1 MADTNGQVYLN
12 YQDMMRKTDNLDT
25 PFGVIGRELDS
36 VNEFVTDLP
45 LVAASD
51 MEFDKGSFIEPWRK
65 DAHSDLSDFQS
76 PYFSH
81 DFDVYGRNDTMFLR
95 KSAIAMKRND
105 YRKNPAAMEEYRMK
119 MTQLTVADIMRDISD
134 DFVHGNPTKDFRH
147 AIGLEARFDVLT
159 DMDGKIIAGDYAGQ
173 INPYITLDAGG
184 GKGTFGTS
192 GKLTSVYMLIPSD
205 MGVCRIYPSTGDFTG
220 GISYL
225 PGDWTR
231 VEEADPVT
239 GRTGWIDKRADFLDV
254 CQGLCFR
261 NRRAGLRIANIDLY
275 SEDGMKSFVDTYYE
289 ACEVM
294 QECSVKGQ
302 IILYANSKMRVELKK
317 YFNRLKNPITAVAA
331 KPEAANQ
338 MDYYIDESVKIRPN
352 NHIQCTEN
360 RIA

>member
-1 MADTNGQVYLN
+1 MPDLIGNVYLN
-12 YQDMMRKTDNLDT
+12 YQDMMRKTNNLDT

-36 VNEFVTDLP
+36 VNEFITDLP
-45 LVAASD
+45 LVQASN
-51 MEFDKGSFIEPWRK
+51 MEYDEGSFIEPWRK
-65 DAHSDLSDFQS
+65 DAHSDLADFQS

-81 DFDVYGRNDTMFLR
+81 DFDTYGRKDTVFLR

-105 YRKNPAAMEEYRMK
+105 YRKNPSEMENYRMK
-119 MTQLTVADIMRDISD
+119 QTQLTIADIMRDMSD
-134 DFVHGNPTKDFRH
+134 DFVHGNPKKDFRH
-147 AIGLEARFDVLT
+147 AIGLEARFDMLT
-159 DMDGKIIAGDYAGQ
+159 DMDGKILAGEHKGE

-184 GKGTFGTS
+184 RNQSEETP
-192 GKLTSVYMLIPSD
+192 KLTSVYMLIPSD
-205 MGVCRIYPSTGDFTG
+205 MGVCRIYPTGGDFTG

-231 VEEADPVT
+231 IQETDRVT
-239 GRTGWIDKRADFLDV
+239 GKTGWNDERVDFLDI

-261 NRRAGLRIANIDLY
+261 NRRAGLRIANIDMNTD
-275 SEDGMKSFVDTYYE
+275 DGMKKFIDTYYE

-294 QECSVKGQ
+294 QECTVKGQ
-302 IILYANSKMRVELKK
+302 IILYANSRMRVQLKK

-352 NHIQCTEN
+352 NHITCAEATMV
-360 RIA
+360 